1 MKKIQSIYKNLAYQ
15 SYLPGITAIFALL
28 VLGQILRPGFASSG
42 NISSILNMA
51 SVLSIV
57 CIGQLVVIVGT
68 GGIDL
73 STGANVSMGALIGS
87 LLLFGKFVYLPAAVI
102 GTLVIGG
109 ITGLINGIGVRY
121 FKIPALAMT
130 LFMATIIDGFTMA
143 VTKGKP
149 SLNLPILF
157 KEIIGKPII
166 GKFCPIILIAF
177 SIIVLTEIV
186 LRKTIFGK
194 SIYMLG
200 SNIRAAGLCGLRVSI
215 IYVLVYV
222 ISGAMSCLAGLI
234 LVGYVGSGQ
243 MNMGNTYT
251 MLSVAAVVIGGTK
264 VTGGKGTL
272 IGGVLGS
279 IVLMLLSSVLISM
292 GMPEGARQF
301 VQGVILLTVLVINC
315 RLPKFR
321 Q

>member
-1 MKKIQSIYKNLAYQ
+1 MKAKNVITQ
-15 SYLPGITAIFALL
+15 DMSWRSYIPGVAAIFVLL
-28 VLGQILRPGFASSG
+28 LLGQVLRPGFASSG
-42 NISSILNMA
+42 NISSILNLA

-73 STGANVSMGALIGS
+73 STGANVSMGALVGS
-87 LLLFGKFVYLPAAVI
+87 LLLFGKIAYLPLAVI

-109 ITGLINGIGVRY
+109 IAGLMNGIGVRY

-143 VTKGKP
+143 ITKGKP
-149 SLNLPILF
+149 SLNLPVMF
-157 KEIIGKPII
+157 KEMIGKPFA
-166 GKFCPIILIAF
+166 GRFCPIIIIAF
-177 SIIVLTEIV
+177 VIIVMAELV
-186 LRKTIFGK
+186 LRKSVFGK

-200 SNIRAAGLCGLRVSI
+200 SNTRAAGLCGLKVSAI
-215 IYVLVYV
+215 SVMVYV
-222 ISGAMSCLAGLI
+222 ISGSMSCLAGLI

-251 MLSVAAVVIGGTK
+251 MLSIAAVVIGGTK

-272 IGGVLGS
+272 VGGVIGS
-279 IVLMLLSSVLISM
+279 IVLMLLSSVLTSM

-301 VQGVILLTVLVINC
+301 VQGLILLIVLTINC
-315 RLPKFR
+315 RLPRFR

>member
-1 MKKIQSIYKNLAYQ
+1 MKKIKVRYQNSAWQ
-15 SYLPGITAIFALL
+15 SYLPGMIAIFALL
-28 VLGQILRPGFASSG
+28 LLGQILRPGFASSG
-42 NISSILNMA
+42 NISSILNLA

-73 STGANVSMGALIGS
+73 STGANVSMGALLGS
-87 LLLFGKFVYLPAAVI
+87 LLLFGQVAYLPAAI
-102 GTLVIGG
+102 AGTLVMGG
-109 ITGLINGIGVRY
+109 MAGALNGIGVRHLR
-121 FKIPALAMT
+121 IPALAMT
-130 LFMATIIDGFTMA
+130 LFMATIIDGVTMA

-157 KEIIGKPII
+157 KQMIGKPFI
-166 GKFCPIILIAF
+166 GKFCPIILIALV
-177 SIIVLTEIV
+177 IIASAEMV

-194 SIYMLG
+194 SIYMIG
-200 SNIRAAGLCGLRVSI
+200 SNIKAAAICGLKVSRI
-215 IYVLVYV
+215 TVLVYV

-243 MNMGNTYT
+243 MNMGDTYT
-251 MLSVAAVVIGGTK
+251 MLSIAAVVIGGTR

-272 IGGVLGS
+272 AGGVIGS
-279 IVLMLLSSVLISM
+279 IVLMLLSSVLTSM

-301 VQGVILLTVLVINC
+301 VQGLILLSVLVINC

-321 Q
+321 R

>member
-1 MKKIQSIYKNLAYQ
+1 MKKIKNVYKNLAWQ
-15 SYLPGITAIFALL
+15 SYLPGIAAIFALL

-42 NISSILNMA
+42 NISSILNLA
-51 SVLSIV
+51 CVLSIV

-73 STGANVSMGALIGS
+73 STGANVSMGALVGS
-87 LLLFGKFVYLPAAVI
+87 MLLFGKMSFFPLAVI
-102 GTLVIGG
+102 GTLAIGAVS
-109 ITGLINGIGVRY
+109 GLLNGLGVRY

-149 SLNLPILF
+149 SLNLPVFF
-157 KEIIGKPII
+157 KEIIGKPFI
-166 GKFCPIILIAF
+166 GKFCPIIIIALV
-177 SIIVLTEIV
+177 IIVIAELV
-186 LRKTIFGK
+186 LRKTVFGK

-200 SNIRAAGLCGLRVSI
+200 SNIRAANLCGLKVSSI
-215 IYVLVYV
+215 SVLVYV
-222 ISGAMSCLAGLI
+222 ISGAMSCLAGLV

-251 MLSVAAVVIGGTK
+251 MLSIAAVVIGGTK

-272 IGGVLGS
+272 VGGVIGS
-279 IVLMLLSSVLISM
+279 IVLMLLSSVLTSM

-301 VQGVILLTVLVINC
+301 VQGLILLSVLIINC
-315 RLPKFR
+315 RLPRFR

>member
-1 MKKIQSIYKNLAYQ
+1 MKKVKAVYKNSSLQ
-15 SYLPGITAIFALL
+15 SYLPGILAIFALL
-28 VLGQILRPGFASSG
+28 ILGQILRPGFASSG
-42 NISSILNMA
+42 NISSILNLA

-73 STGANVSMGALIGS
+73 STGANVSMGALVGS
-87 LLLFGKFVYLPAAVI
+87 LLLFGKISCLLLAVA

-109 ITGLINGIGVRY
+109 AAGLINGIGVRY

-149 SLNLPILF
+149 SLNLPVMF
-157 KEIIGKPII
+157 KEMIGKPFI

-177 SIIVLTEIV
+177 VIIVLTELV
-186 LRKTIFGK
+186 LRKTVFGK

-200 SNIRAAGLCGLRVSI
+200 SNIRAAGLCGLRVSVI
-215 IYVLVYV
+215 SVLVYV

-251 MLSVAAVVIGGTK
+251 MLSIAAVVIGGTK

-272 IGGVLGS
+272 AGGVIGS
-279 IVLMLLSSVLISM
+279 IVLMLLSSVLTSM

-301 VQGVILLTVLVINC
+301 VQGLILLIVLVINC
-315 RLPKFR
+315 RLPRFR

>member
-1 MKKIQSIYKNLAYQ
+1 MKKIKSAYKNSSWQ
-15 SYLPGITAIFALL
+15 SYLPGIAAIFVLL
-28 VLGQILRPGFASSG
+28 ALGQILRPGFASAG
-42 NISSILNMA
+42 NISSILNLA

-73 STGANVSMGALIGS
+73 STGANVSMGALVGS
-87 LLLFGKFVYLPAAVI
+87 MLLFGKMSFFPLAVL
-102 GTLVIGG
+102 GTLLIGG
-109 ITGLINGIGVRY
+109 ISGLLNGLGVRY
-121 FKIPALAMT
+121 FRIPALAMT
-130 LFMATIIDGFTMA
+130 LFMATIVDGFTMA

-149 SLNLPILF
+149 SLNLPVVF
-157 KEIIGKPII
+157 KEMIGKPFI
-166 GKFCPIILIAF
+166 GRFCPIILIAF
-177 SIIVLTEIV
+177 VIILLTELM
-186 LRKTIFGK
+186 LRKTRFGK

-200 SNIRAAGLCGLRVSI
+200 SNVRAAGLCGLRVNSI
-215 IYVLVYV
+215 SVLVYV

-251 MLSVAAVVIGGTK
+251 MLSIAAVVIGGTK

-272 IGGVLGS
+272 AGGVIGS
-279 IVLMLLSSVLISM
+279 IVLMLLSSVLTSM

-301 VQGVILLTVLVINC
+301 VQGVILLIVLILNC
-315 RLPKFR
+315 RLPRFR